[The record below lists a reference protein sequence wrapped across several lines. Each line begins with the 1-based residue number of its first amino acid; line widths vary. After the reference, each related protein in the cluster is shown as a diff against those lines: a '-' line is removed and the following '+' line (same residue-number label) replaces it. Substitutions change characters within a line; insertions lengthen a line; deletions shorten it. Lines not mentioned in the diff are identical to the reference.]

1 MFRVQ
6 RAAVAV
12 GVIALTALFVWGGCG
27 LTKHVIVA
35 VDKWGDSAPKPV
47 VDALVRPCA
56 PGPCGTLATVNKAVT
71 KIGDAVVTTQIQER
85 KTAPHVIAAM
95 DTLNDSAAK
104 LGWTADALTR
114 TGNAA
119 TESAAALTTSLQT
132 ANETIG
138 AAQAPLRAFNR
149 DAEDLDA
156 LLKRQAIR
164 QILDH
169 AAGITQHAD
178 SILADGSRVSK
189 KWADDFTRR
198 QTPWMRFWHYA
209 GDGADIAAWGAR
221 NLP

>member
-6 RAAVAV
+6 QAAVAV

-85 KTAPHVIAAM
+85 KAAPHVIVAM

-156 LLKRQAIR
+156 LLKRQAIG

-178 SILADGSRVSK
+178 AITGDLQAVSDK
-189 KWADDFTRR
+189 ATKDYL
-198 QTPWMRFWHYA
+198 TPKPFWRKFGQYA
-209 GDGADIAAWGAR
+209 GDTFDVGAFLAR
-221 NLP
+221 HY